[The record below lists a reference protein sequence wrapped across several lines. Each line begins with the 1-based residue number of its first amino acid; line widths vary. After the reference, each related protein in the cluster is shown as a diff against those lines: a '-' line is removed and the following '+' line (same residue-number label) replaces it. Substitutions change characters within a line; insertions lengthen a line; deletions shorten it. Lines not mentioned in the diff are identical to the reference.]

1 MKAIIEQ
8 FKSIWNFVVA
18 FRKLLLVVGVL
29 SVISAGVNFSVS
41 KPVYSTEFVIAPY
54 FEMAN
59 NLKLTFENRLK
70 TFSKSKSL
78 LVNFG
83 VKDFKVLIKDNG
95 GDYSFKH
102 KKVCV
107 VFDLE
112 DTTSLQVLD
121 SLMLKIS
128 VDFHKSDLTPYRG
141 IGVWQEKIKRLS
153 SDLNQNIPDSVYAFY
168 KNDFL
173 KQNIQLTN
181 KQVSQLILDQTKGE
195 YQSALKPITIS
206 KPSVV
211 VYPKKMMF
219 SPWQLFVI
227 ITCTPVALTII
238 LGHELFG
245 ANKR

>member
-8 FKSIWNFVVA
+8 FKSMWNFVVT

-29 SVISAGVNFSVS
+29 SVISAGINFSVS

-59 NLKLTFENRLK
+59 DLKLTFQNRFK
-70 TFSKSKSL
+70 TISRSKSFL
-78 LVNFG
+78 MNFG
-83 VKDFKVLIKDNG
+83 VKDFKLSIKDYG

-112 DTTSLQVLD
+112 DTTNLYALD
-121 SLMLKIS
+121 SLMFKIS
-128 VDFHKSDLTPYRG
+128 EDFHKSDLTLYRG
-141 IGVWQEKIKRLS
+141 ISVWQEKIKRLS
-153 SDLNQNIPDSVYAFY
+153 SDINQNIPDSVYAFY

-173 KQNIQLTN
+173 KQNIQVTT
-181 KQVSQLILDQTKGE
+181 KQINQLILDQTKGE
-195 YQSALKPITIS
+195 YKSALKPIIIS
-206 KPSVV
+206 QPSAAVHIKE
-211 VYPKKMMF
+211 PMF
-219 SPWQLFVI
+219 SALQLFLI

-238 LGHELFG
+238 LGHELVG
-245 ANKR
+245 GNKR